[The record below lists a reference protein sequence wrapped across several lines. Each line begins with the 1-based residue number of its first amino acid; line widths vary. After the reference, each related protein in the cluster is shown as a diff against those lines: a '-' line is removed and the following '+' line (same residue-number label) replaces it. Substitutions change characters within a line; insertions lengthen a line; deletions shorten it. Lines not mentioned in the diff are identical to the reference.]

1 MNPILYFTL
10 TFILSVKL
18 IIGNLGS
25 AFLAWVNIM
34 GGLGQKKKDVVIVL
48 DLLCSGSLGISVIWT
63 LIASLLVLATYPA
76 LITRKS
82 KRIMKKY

>member
-34 GGLGQKKKDVVIVL
+34 GGLGQKKKDVVSVL
-48 DLLCSGSLGISVIWT
+48 DLPCSGSLRNLCDLDTNCKFIGISH
-63 LIASLLVLATYPA
+63 LPS
-76 LITRKS
+76 S
-82 KRIMKKY
+82 NN